1 MTKIIHAPL
10 TRFRNGQHLF
20 LMTKVQFLIL
30 QETAAKLGLEILDSE
45 FNNAV
50 AAETAAVAVEE
61 GSIYT
66 KKMNAKADER
76 KDLLIGFEHL
86 VETGLRHYDPAKR
99 DASEHIERV
108 MNVYGNINKKSKTEK
123 TTAIRNL
130 TRDLLAPE
138 NTPFLTLIEGTE
150 WVTKLQAVNEEVD
163 TIYLTRNDEETD
175 RISGDVRV
183 ARAVT
188 DPVYT
193 RIVDKINAL
202 AIVNGETNYVHF
214 INQLN
219 GIIEDLVTNLNSGK
233 GGDDKSDAPDAT
245 TPPAS

>member
-1 MTKIIHAPL
+1 MLKIIHAPL
-10 TRFRNGQHLF
+10 TRFRNDQHLF
-20 LMTKVQFLIL
+20 LMTKLQFLIL
-30 QETAAKLGLEILDSE
+30 QETAAKLGIEILDSE
-45 FNNAV
+45 FNDAV
-50 AAETAAVAVEE
+50 AVETASVAVEE

-86 VETGLRHYDPAKR
+86 VENGLRHYDPAKK
-99 DASEHIERV
+99 DASEHIARV
-108 MNVYGNINKKSKTEK
+108 MAVYGNINKKSKAER

-130 TRDLLAPE
+130 TRDLLNTE
-138 NTPFLTLIEGTE
+138 NMPFLSLLEGTD

-163 TIYLTRNDEETD
+163 TLYLTRNNEETE
-175 RISGDVRV
+175 RISGNVRA

-193 RIVDKINAL
+193 NIVDKINAL
-202 AIVNGETNYVHF
+202 VIVNGETDYIHF

-233 GGDDKSDAPDAT
+233 GGDDKPDVPT
-245 TPPAS
+245 TPAS